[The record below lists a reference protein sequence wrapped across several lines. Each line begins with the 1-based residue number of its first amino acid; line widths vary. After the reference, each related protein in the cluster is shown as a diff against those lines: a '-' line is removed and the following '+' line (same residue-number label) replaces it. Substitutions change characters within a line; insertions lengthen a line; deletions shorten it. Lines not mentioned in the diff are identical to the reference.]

1 MQEKFRVL
9 ITTKLFG
16 IVSDEPIKML
26 EEAGCEVI
34 KSPLRHPIGPGDFA
48 TLVNGVDAA
57 IVGNDTVD
65 KVAIDAADRLKV
77 ICMHG
82 VGIDAI
88 DVAAARQKG
97 ITVLNLPGGN
107 AEAVAE
113 LACGMMFGL
122 TRRINEADR
131 NMRAGHWKRH
141 IGDEI
146 AGKTLG
152 LIGLGSIGKAFAI
165 KGKAL
170 GMKVLAFNR
179 SKDADFASRN
189 GIEYTNLDTL
199 LRTSDFVSLHIPMSK
214 EAYHIIDAQALSK
227 MKDGAYIINTSRG
240 GLIDESALYEA
251 IKGGYIAGA
260 ALDVFEKEPT
270 AKDSPL
276 LALDNCIF
284 TPHMG
289 AQSKESMLRN
299 NIAAVR
305 KVLDVL
311 IPGYV
316 AR

>member
-1 MQEKFRVL
+1 M
-9 ITTKLFG
+9 
-16 IVSDEPIKML
+16 
-26 EEAGCEVI
+26 
-34 KSPLRHPIGPGDFA
+34 
-48 TLVNGVDAA
+48 
-57 IVGNDTVD
+57 
-65 KVAIDAADRLKV
+65 
-77 ICMHG
+77 
-82 VGIDAI
+82 
-88 DVAAARQKG
+88 AAARQKG
-97 ITVLNLPGGN
+97 IAVLNLPGGN

-122 TRRINEADR
+122 ARRINEADR

-152 LIGLGSIGKAFAI
+152 LIGLGSIGKAFAL
-165 KGKAL
+165 KGRAL
-170 GMKVLAFNR
+170 GMKILAFNR

-189 GIEYTNLDTL
+189 GIEYTDLDTL

-251 IKGGYIAGA
+251 IKSGHIAGA
-260 ALDVFEKEPT
+260 ALDVFEKEPM

-311 IPGYV
+311 DSGLCS
-316 AR
+316 